1 MHLKCSQNTFQTYI
15 SIQGHKGTKIDKMD
29 GERQLLNFVCTK
41 IYKIDPDVIIGHDIC
56 GFDLE
61 VLLHRSI
68 VNKIPHWSRFGRLKR
83 SQPIKTGRGLFLTMK
98 IDRKKG

>member
-1 MHLKCSQNTFQTYI
+1 
-15 SIQGHKGTKIDKMD
+15 MD